1 MVLYRGGKALRFPPP
16 RNLGVY
22 YDIMKYFYGKY
33 CNTIVSSVHV
43 SVYVSVYSWNHGTM
57 FAITNIWSMYNIWS
71 CIKPYSPWYSVVSH
85 SWGSHTCKFPF
96 LEDSFHYT
104 WRFSYPYLVI
114 PVPEVPIFIF
124 FVLCSADS
132 PKPLHRWH
140 RLVWHTQLCAS
151 ECSGGA
157 FFLNLM
163 IRCGCL
169 AEFNALAMIDKA
181 SRNTHCTDLH
191 LVFCVRLLPSNREP
205 LKWTGG
211 GTARKSHRIL
221 HVLVY

>member
-1 MVLYRGGKALRFPPP
+1 MVFCSLSFLGFSYLQVPIPGGFIPLY
-16 RNLGVY
+16 
-22 YDIMKYFYGKY
+22 
-33 CNTIVSSVHV
+33 
-43 SVYVSVYSWNHGTM
+43 
-57 FAITNIWSMYNIWS
+57 
-71 CIKPYSPWYSVVSH
+71 
-85 SWGSHTCKFPF
+85 
-96 LEDSFHYT
+96 LEVLIP
-104 WRFSYPYLVI
+104 SYPYLVI

-124 FVLCSADS
+124 VVLCSADS

-140 RLVWHTQLCAS
+140 RLVRHTQLCAS

-163 IRCGCL
+163 ICCGCL

-181 SRNTHCTDLH
+181 FRNTHCTDLH